1 MHSRPPG
8 GIVSEIRSQA
18 TPARDELAAA
28 MKADLLEADGR
39 NEFIWYDN
47 DDYAFADLDAIT
59 ETLLAAGW
67 SKPRTVKFSELG
79 SLPIGVVIRNNEG
92 GTIAVRESEKD
103 WFIPGL
109 DYEIELWELENPEG
123 EDFTILFTPEVRD
136 E

>member
-1 MHSRPPG
+1 M
-8 GIVSEIRSQA
+8 SEIRSQA
-18 TPARDELAAA
+18 TPARDELAE
-28 MKADLLEADGR
+28 KVFDLLVTAESMGEQRR
-39 NEFIWYDN
+39 NVIAHGIAMGLED
-47 DDYAFADLDAIT
+47 
-59 ETLLAAGW
+59 AGW

-123 EDFTILFTPEVRD
+123 EDFTILFTPGSTG
-136 E
+136 